1 MVAFIEKEGLE
12 KAEEID
18 TKVWG
23 YESLA
28 PTPTVGLSLI
38 LGNANAPS
46 CPVGNGRQRVCSEA
60 RRALLS
66 ASVWV

>member
-18 TKVWG
+18 TKVN
-23 YESLA
+23 LLP

-46 CPVGNGRQRVCSEA
+46 CPEKSGRQRVCSEA